1 MDFGPGFA
9 LCFAVRFPLCFALC
23 FALCFPC
30 LLPCVLPCVSLVF
43 CLVFCRTFSRARA
56 RARWGL
62 QSGVVVVAL
71 AHRGVVRSRWGR
83 TRPSRRRSPR
93 CRPRPPISVTRS
105 KRTAHVFQNSF
116 FRDRERGPLN
126 TNSGV
131 TAPCAT
137 CGLLF
142 RTKMYDYCGTAYVSQ
157 LSKFNVRVWGVQF
170 SCICPIPTRII
181 ENTRTPSGPTLAS
194 VAAVVHL
201 AAEKSNSPPKK
212 ARILTAEKRAPEIEL
227 YYARAPCIRSNLI
240 LIYSVRAP

>member
-30 LLPCVLPCVSLVF
+30 LLPCVLPYVF
-43 CLVFCRTFSRARA
+43 ARA
-56 RARWGL
+56 LGTSKRCGGR
-62 QSGVVVVAL
+62 
-71 AHRGVVRSRWGR
+71 RTRPPRRRSRWGR